1 MLSTRSEYV
10 RPCSGRPYLTGTPCS
25 PGSVAVSTLSQWI
38 DVLHLSS
45 KWDFPHARAAAI
57 QAIPPLASPMDKIV
71 LGRTY
76 ELSEW
81 LPDAFAGVVKR
92 DQAIT
97 IQEAR
102 RVTLEDLVAIVNGR
116 VAARSGAVKSLAEIG
131 EITRSVLGLIPQSPL
146 PILDA
151 ADLDKT
157 LESPPF
163 DIEEPSAT
171 TSPQIEKQFQEE
183 QIIRWLAQ
191 TSVPSSATA
200 AYACLR
206 TYTKRHAWSRL
217 YMLTHILKGAFN
229 VFVSDVIPHCFDA
242 PSLRGHC
249 KSSPRVDKLLQSMK
263 MIGNF
268 RDSDGYEALEYE
280 LIEACQPV
288 IDYWSIFKTLP
299 YNLVTWHHLFDSQ
312 VYFAFW
318 KTLRLLFEQPCSSK
332 HMACRASVVSEAL
345 NQLNFCVNKLAVAIE
360 QDRFY
365 HTIERIALSA
375 RRENR
380 SGDAEALEVG
390 DSTFL

>member
-81 LPDAFAGVVKR
+81 LPDAFADVVKR

-102 RVTLEDLVAIVNGR
+102 RVTLEDLVAIANGR
-116 VAARSGAVKSLAEIG
+116 VAARGGAVKSLAEIE

-146 PILDA
+146 PVLDA

-157 LESPPF
+157 LESPLSV
-163 DIEEPSAT
+163 IEEPSAT
-171 TSPQIEKQFQEE
+171 SPQLEKQFQEE
-183 QIIRWLAQ
+183 QISRWLAQ

-206 TYTKRHAWSRL
+206 TYAKRHAWSRL
-217 YMLTHILKGAFN
+217 YMLTHILKDAFN

-249 KSSPRVDKLLQSMK
+249 KSSPRMDKLLQSDE
-263 MIGNF
+263 N
-268 RDSDGYEALEYE
+268 D
-280 LIEACQPV
+280 
-288 IDYWSIFKTLP
+288 
-299 YNLVTWHHLFDSQ
+299 
-312 VYFAFW
+312 W
-318 KTLRLLFEQPCSSK
+318 KFQR
-332 HMACRASVVSEAL
+332 
-345 NQLNFCVNKLAVAIE
+345 
-360 QDRFY
+360 
-365 HTIERIALSA
+365 
-375 RRENR
+375 
-380 SGDAEALEVG
+380 
-390 DSTFL
+390 